1 MCDCLQVAAHI
12 ICALASGS
20 MLLLWLRLDDESRKR
35 VWRLY
40 GWFSGLI
47 CFGSCCGAIA
57 WTAWMQYLVL
67 VYQNPTAVN
76 TRLVLSSNKSLS
88 EKIADTDITA
98 KMIRMLSIY
107 PVPYSLEFFC
117 MSMAKLLVLDRM
129 VHVAL
134 PRAFVTSQRCVAARR
149 LVVGLVIACNA
160 IYIAV
165 SVVAA
170 IYFNR
175 SADQLVSD
183 VAANP
188 SLVVN
193 SSVYEHP
200 SLQSISIADV
210 SLSVGEFCE
219 VTIRILII
227 AVFVVVGT
235 LCARRMRSALLN
247 MPEDA
252 SEQLR
257 VEFNSVRR
265 KILVTVSIVF
275 LTFLLSAICTAMIA
289 FANALENRL
298 SSTCFNDSYGCNL
311 YYYMQAWIIYTPE
324 FALMSDFIS
333 SPLTMLITLWGMTS
347 DRSLQLMRRRA
358 GEGLSLS
365 PIRAPSV
372 RSSVFG

>member
-47 CFGSCCGAIA
+47 CFGGCCGAIA
-57 WTAWMQYLVL
+57 WTAWMQYLVF
-67 VYQNPTAVN
+67 VYQNPTVVD
-76 TRLVLSSNKSLS
+76 TRLVLLSGKPLS
-88 EKIADTDITA
+88 EKIADTDINA
-98 KMIRMLSIY
+98 KMTRMYSIY

-134 PRAFVTSQRCVAARR
+134 PRAFVTSQRCVAAGR
-149 LVVGLVIACNA
+149 LVVGLVIAGNA
-160 IYIAV
+160 IYIAAT
-165 SVVAA
+165 VVTA
-170 IYFNR
+170 IYFKR
-175 SADQLVSD
+175 SSDQLVSD
-183 VAANP
+183 VSASP
-188 SLVVN
+188 SLFFN
-193 SSVYEHP
+193 SSEYALP
-200 SLQSISIADV
+200 SLQSISIGTV

-219 VTIRILII
+219 VTIRLLII
-227 AVFVVVGT
+227 AVFGVVGT

-275 LTFLLSAICTAMIA
+275 LTFLLSAVCTAMFA
-289 FANALENRL
+289 FANALNNR
-298 SSTCFNDSYGCNL
+298 SSLTCANNFFDCNL
-311 YYYMQAWIIYTPE
+311 YFYMQTWMIYTPE
-324 FALMSDFIS
+324 FAVMSDFIS

-347 DRSLQLMRRRA
+347 NRSLQLMRRRA